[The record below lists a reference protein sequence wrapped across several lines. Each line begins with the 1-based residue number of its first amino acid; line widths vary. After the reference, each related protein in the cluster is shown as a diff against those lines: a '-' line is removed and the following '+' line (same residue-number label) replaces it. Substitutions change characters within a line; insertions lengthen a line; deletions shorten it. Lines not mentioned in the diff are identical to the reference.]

1 MSAIRI
7 ARSFITPDSLAEL
20 IQADYALSEPVGCQ
34 LISKMLRTQDN
45 DHYLVKTGDGQ
56 QFVTRVYQNGDQLH
70 RQESD
75 YLYELDWLQ
84 FLRSH
89 QLPVAHPI
97 ARFDGS
103 FLGTLQAPEGQRHY
117 ALFDYAEGATMSVSN
132 EEQLYRFGSRMA
144 EIHVVSNQYTSP
156 YSRQAMDLNFLVDRS
171 LARLRRNWGKERQD
185 DLGMVV
191 EMAEQAQAEIEALIK
206 NPEHTP
212 DGWGPIGGDFHP
224 SNVHFNKN
232 GQPTFFNFDLCGPG
246 WRAYD
251 IATFLLTANLL
262 HERPNYSEA
271 FFAGYY
277 SVRPLSNNEHRA
289 ISPFMTLRRVWLTG
303 YFSRTDGLIGH
314 TFLASA

>member
-7 ARSFITPDSLAEL
+7 ARSFIAADSLAEL
-20 IQADYALSEPVGCQ
+20 IQADYAFAPPVRCQ
-34 LISKMLRTQDN
+34 LLSKMLRTQDN
-45 DHYLVKTGDGQ
+45 DHYLVTTGQGQ
-56 QFVTRVYQNGDQLH
+56 RYVARIYQNGDQLE

-84 FLRSH
+84 FLKSKE
-89 QLPVAHPI
+89 LPVAYPI
-97 ARFDGS
+97 ARTDGRY
-103 FLGTLQAPEGQRHY
+103 LGGIQAPEGQRYY
-117 ALFDYAEGATMSVSN
+117 ALFSRAEGVTMSPDN
-132 EEQLYRFGSRMA
+132 EEQLFAFGGKMA
-144 EIHVVSNQYTSP
+144 QIHVASNEYAMP
-156 YSRQAMDLNFLVDRS
+156 HARQPMDLNFLADQS
-171 LARLRRNWGKERQD
+171 IARLHKNWGDDRRD
-185 DLGMVV
+185 DLNMVI
-191 EMAEQAQAEIEALIK
+191 EMAEQAKAEIEALIK

-212 DGWGPIGGDFHP
+212 DSWGPIGGDFHP
-224 SNVHFNKN
+224 NNVHFDEK

-251 IATFLLTANLL
+251 IAAFLLTSNLL
-262 HERPNYSEA
+262 HEPADYSEA

-277 SVRPLSNNEHRA
+277 SVRPLSKNEHRA